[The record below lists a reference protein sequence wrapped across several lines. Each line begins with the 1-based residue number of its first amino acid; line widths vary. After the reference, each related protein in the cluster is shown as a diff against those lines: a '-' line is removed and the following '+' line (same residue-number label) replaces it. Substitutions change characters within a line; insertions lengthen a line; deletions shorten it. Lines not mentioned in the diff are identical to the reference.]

1 MFDTLLTAIGFLTI
15 LPVRLRRPPRAG
27 DLGRS
32 ALWFPLV
39 GLLIGAVNAAAWLLF
54 FTLFPPQLAAVLTTG
69 LWAALTGGLHLDGL
83 ADCCDGLFSAAAKER
98 RLEIMRDPHIGAF
111 GVIGLVF
118 FLLLK
123 SAAVDGLP
131 AGLITPALIVAPALA
146 RFFLLPASLLAA
158 ARPDGLG
165 QEFQEGL
172 TRGRVILAAIMM
184 LIVFVLTGW
193 QFLAAG
199 LFAAL
204 TAGGVLLLAKMGLGG
219 LTGDVLGMMVELSEL
234 AFMLFLCLP
243 LT

>member
-1 MFDTLLTAIGFLTI
+1 MYDNLMTAIGFLTI
-15 LPVRLRRPPRAG
+15 LPVRLRRLPRAG

-54 FTLFPPQLAAVLTTG
+54 STLFPPLVAAVLTTG

-123 SAAVDGLP
+123 STAVDGLP
-131 AGLITPALIVAPALA
+131 AGLIIPALVAAPSLA
-146 RFFLLPASLLAA
+146 RFFLLPASLMAA
-158 ARPDGLG
+158 ARADGMG
-165 QEFQEGL
+165 QEFKEGL
-172 TRGRVILAAIMM
+172 TRGRMVLAAILMAAAFA
-184 LIVFVLTGW
+184 LAGW

-204 TAGGVLLLAKMGLGG
+204 AAGGVLLLAKARIGG
-219 LTGDVLGMMVELSEL
+219 LSGDVLGMMVELSEL
-234 AFMLFLCLP
+234 AFILFFCLP
-243 LT
+243 LD